1 MGIYEYCM
9 NEESRSIPPQSVD
22 ANVNLI
28 SQNILNI
35 KTHQVLKLDGS
46 YDEQRLPDL
55 DDETFQDLY
64 RWMLLQ
70 RVFDDR
76 ATKLQRRGKLGTYVS
91 GRGQEA
97 SIVGSGFA
105 LADED
110 WIFPYGREASA
121 LLIHGL
127 SMRDLL
133 LYWRGIEDAS
143 RMEGANVFGVAISI
157 GSHIPMVTG
166 KAWGMK
172 LDSDDTIAF
181 ANLGD
186 GATSTGAFHEGINFA
201 GVLDVPA
208 VFFCQ
213 NNQYAI
219 SLPFEK
225 QTAADTVA
233 QKAFAYGI
241 DGIRVDGNDVLA
253 VYNAITEARERAL
266 NGNPVLVEAVTY
278 RSAAHTTSDDPTRY
292 RDEEEVDKWEER
304 DPLER
309 YRSFLRSKGLLE
321 DITEEE
327 IRNEADEMFDEAVA
341 AADEFTERDIEEIFT
356 HLHRDM
362 PSELQRQLEEYEEFL
377 ECRPDMYDYIEHRPK
392 G

>member
-1 MGIYEYCM
+1 M
-9 NEESRSIPPQSVD
+9 NEESRSIPPQPVD
-22 ANVNLI
+22 SNVNLVSQDDI
-28 SQNILNI
+28 SI
-35 KTHQVLKLDGS
+35 KTHQVLKPDGS
-46 YDEQRLPDL
+46 YDEPRLPDL
-55 DDETFQDLY
+55 DDEAFRDLY

-76 ATKLQRRGKLGTYVS
+76 ATKLQRRGKLGTYAS

-110 WIFPYGREASA
+110 WVFPYGREAST

-133 LYWRGIEDAS
+133 LYWRGVEDAS

-166 KAWGMK
+166 KAWGIK

-201 GVLDVPA
+201 GILDVPA

-253 VYNAITEARERAL
+253 VYNAVTEARKRAL

-292 RDEEEVDKWEER
+292 RDDAEVNTWEKR

-309 YRSFLRSKGLLE
+309 YRSFLRSTGLLE

-327 IRNEADEMFDEAVA
+327 IRNEAGEMFDEAVE
-341 AADEFTERDIEEIFT
+341 AADEFAERDIEEIFT
-356 HLHRDM
+356 HLHRVM
-362 PSELQRQLEEYEEFL
+362 PSELQHQLEAYGEFL
-377 ECRPDMYDYIEHRPK
+377 KRRPDMYDHIEQRPK